1 MNLGLFEI
9 QISILPF
16 EPLASF
22 KSLLSI
28 PLSDNDLLL
37 KSTAQV
43 VYLQLNTPVP
53 ESCNKL
59 ATHYGLNMQ
68 PVWVDLLLLYFLH
81 PSRSDTA
88 FEEIEYQ
95 LITWSVK
102 AIDLLIFE
110 PIHPL
115 LSLMST
121 WNGEIQVT
129 HCHSAVDSEQI
140 PVFLP
145 SIMLVLSL
153 VNTSVSFHFRDGSTL
168 LVWSAHVDVEAWE

>member
-1 MNLGLFEI
+1 
-9 QISILPF
+9 
-16 EPLASF
+16 
-22 KSLLSI
+22 
-28 PLSDNDLLL
+28 
-37 KSTAQV
+37 
-43 VYLQLNTPVP
+43 
-53 ESCNKL
+53 
-59 ATHYGLNMQ
+59 MQ

-95 LITWSVK
+95 LITCSVK
-102 AIDLLIFE
+102 AIDLLTFE

-121 WNGEIQVT
+121 LNGETQVS
-129 HCHSAVDSEQI
+129 HCHSAEDSEQI

-153 VNTSVSFHFRDGSTL
+153 VNTSVSFHFRDGSLTL